1 MKVYLDNCSFN
12 RPFDNQIQLKVRLET
27 EAKLFI
33 QSKILSKR
41 IELIWSY
48 ILEFE
53 NMHNPFAERKQIILE
68 WKEFSAQI
76 VSETPNILVQARN
89 LTKTGLKAKDALHV
103 ACAIEAKAD
112 VFITTD
118 LSILKKLSNFEE
130 IKVINP
136 LQFLTLWEDEE

>member
-12 RPFDNQIQLKVRLET
+12 RPFDNQIQLKIRLET

-33 QSKILSKR
+33 QSKILSKK
-41 IELIWSY
+41 IELVWSY

-53 NMHNPFAERKQIILE
+53 NMQNPFAERKQIILE
-68 WKEFSAQI
+68 WKEFSKET
-76 VSETPNILVQARN
+76 VSETPNILVQARK
-89 LTKTGLKAKDALHV
+89 LTKSGLKAKDALHV
-103 ACAIEAKAD
+103 ACAMEANAD
-112 VFITTD
+112 AFITTD
-118 LSILKKLSNFEE
+118 LTILKKLSNFEE